1 MIPKNHEMDLKP
13 EMEFSFQIKPDNT
26 LPDFLKLPVRLLVPV
41 SVDGDVRGEANTAS
55 LAIDI
60 PYLQQGKSKL
70 LRDNRLIA
78 NIDGNNRSADVEIAT
93 TSR

>member
-1 MIPKNHEMDLKP
+1 M
-13 EMEFSFQIKPDNT
+13 
-26 LPDFLKLPVRLLVPV
+26 PV

-55 LAIDI
+55 LTVDI

-93 TSR
+93 TFR